1 MLEKPTF
8 QILILTGKSGQ
19 DEPPRRMSNAKY
31 SLSLLLLIDIIIII
45 ITIVININ
53 AIINSIRME
62 TLPFL
67 LSPLPLFIL
76 CQLAYG
82 R

>member
-53 AIINSIRME
+53 AIINFYSNGNSPVS
-62 TLPFL
+62 TLP
-67 LSPLPLFIL
+67 SPLVHPMSISLW
-76 CQLAYG
+76 
-82 R
+82 

>member
-8 QILILTGKSGQ
+8 QILTGKSGQ

-53 AIINSIRME
+53 AIINFYSNGNSPVS
-62 TLPFL
+62 TLP
-67 LSPLPLFIL
+67 SPLVHPMSISLW
-76 CQLAYG
+76 
-82 R
+82 